1 MPFFY
6 ISILERTKQQPILQK
21 VKMQKLGKWGLL
33 EGFLSL
39 WWLSNQVTSIPY
51 SDQEFSSKSQ
61 SKKTLYCRQMFAK
74 GKKPFFPF
82 FEVWDPWVKK
92 KIYKFIP
99 VMPCQRASCPSCI
112 KIGEKCYQ
120 DCSNCRD
127 YVVPLVRILKND
139 WKQEKET
146 YNIMPPYQWWM
157 NCRQFLLVITRS
169 SLSLNHMLPTSDFL
183 LMLASSV

>member
-1 MPFFY
+1 MGFTWRVPVVMVTFK
-6 ISILERTKQQPILQK
+6 SSDVNTILLTKSFPPSPRAK
-21 VKMQKLGKWGLL
+21 KPYTADKCLL
-33 EGFLSL
+33 RARNHFSLSL
-39 WWLSNQVTSIPY
+39 RFGTPN
-51 SDQEFSSKSQ
+51 
-61 SKKTLYCRQMFAK
+61 
-74 GKKPFFPF
+74 
-82 FEVWDPWVKK
+82 WVKK

-139 WKQEKET
+139 WKQEKEKC
-146 YNIMPPYQWWM
+146 NIMPPYQWWM

-183 LMLASSV
+183 LILASSV